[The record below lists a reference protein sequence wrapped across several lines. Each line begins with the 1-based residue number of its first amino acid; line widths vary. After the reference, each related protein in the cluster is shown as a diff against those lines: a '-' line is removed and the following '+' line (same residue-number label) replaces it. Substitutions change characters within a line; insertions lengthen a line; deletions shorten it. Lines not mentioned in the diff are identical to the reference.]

1 MNPGN
6 LAGMRAVVITEYG
19 DVDVLQVQEVPAP
32 VPGPDEVLVE
42 VMASAMNRAD
52 LLQRAGQYPAP
63 GPQPEYEVPGLEF
76 SGTIAAVGSQV
87 VSWSPGDPVMGIV
100 SGGAM
105 AEMLVTHERMLQ
117 PVPSSVGLADAAGI
131 PEVFMTA
138 HDALVSQGM
147 LTSGRRALVHAYQT

>member
-52 LLQRAGQYPAP
+52 LLQRAGQ
-63 GPQPEYEVPGLEF
+63 
-76 SGTIAAVGSQV
+76 
-87 VSWSPGDPVMGIV
+87 
-100 SGGAM
+100 
-105 AEMLVTHERMLQ
+105 
-117 PVPSSVGLADAAGI
+117 
-131 PEVFMTA
+131 
-138 HDALVSQGM
+138 
-147 LTSGRRALVHAYQT
+147 

>member
-87 VSWSPGDPVMGIV
+87 VSWSPGDAVMGKF
-100 SGGAM
+100 
-105 AEMLVTHERMLQ
+105 
-117 PVPSSVGLADAAGI
+117 PVGQWQKCLSLMNACFNQFLA
-131 PEVFMTA
+131 
-138 HDALVSQGM
+138 ALG
-147 LTSGRRALVHAYQT
+147 